1 MPDDEIITTNEDPT
15 PDPEPTPEPEPAE
28 RTILDDVKLALRL
41 TTDAYDYELTDLVN
55 AAQLDLGVAG
65 VVIPETDEGETLEAL
80 VKRAVITY
88 CKIHFGSPQ
97 DFDRLKKSYDEQ
109 KAQMA
114 TATGYTN
121 WGDE

>member
-1 MPDDEIITTNEDPT
+1 MPDEEIITTEED
-15 PDPEPTPEPEPAE
+15 PTPEPEPAE

-114 TATGYTN
+114 TCTGYTN
-121 WGDE
+121 WGDEE